1 VETILAQID
10 DARPKAVI
18 AADDAAQEL
27 LVVPYLKGRASPQ
40 VIFCGVNAPL
50 ARYGY
55 PARNVSGVRSVWH
68 FRQSFG
74 LLHAIVFRARRAVF
88 LTDASESS
96 DHIVRDLA
104 TELRRGGPFG
114 PLRVQP
120 VRPATFQQWQRAVRS
135 AQTGADALALGIY
148 HALRDERTG
157 ETVSPEEV
165 MNWTNAANRLPT
177 VGFADY
183 AIRHGQLCGVLG
195 SAREQGGLAGEM
207 VRQTLERGVE
217 AGRLRVREKPLRH
230 CSGEIKTAKRLGSL
244 SLFPHRGCGGGGAI
258 EGPHAFRREAGH
270 GGQLCILW
278 ISCGFPPGHVG
289 QPVRCR
295 HWSGSCAGS
304 LSACCLSKPCSQ
316 EGRPLGSPPCACLR
330 CAHYMRVIW
339 CRPEPRTARSI
350 ARSAGRMR
358 TSSSTPT

>member
-1 VETILAQID
+1 MPRDARTFLFAMLLAAAVFALASKAGLAGQSAPAPRKAASGLPLVFLVHSYDADYAWSRGIGEGAAQALRGHAELRTLHLDVKGSLNAGPVQQRVETILAQID

-74 LLHAIVFRARRAVF
+74 LLHAIVPRARRAVF

-217 AGRLRVREKPLRH
+217 AGRLRVRENRKGIVLVNIR
-230 CSGEIKTAKRLGSL
+230 TAERLGVSIPYAL
-244 SLFPHRGCGGGGAI
+244 I
-258 EGPHAFRREAGH
+258 EAAE
-270 GGQLCILW
+270 
-278 ISCGFPPGHVG
+278 V
-289 QPVRCR
+289 
-295 HWSGSCAGS
+295 
-304 LSACCLSKPCSQ
+304 
-316 EGRPLGSPPCACLR
+316 
-330 CAHYMRVIW
+330 VIQ
-339 CRPEPRTARSI
+339 
-350 ARSAGRMR
+350 
-358 TSSSTPT
+358 